1 MKSKRNKNLIFIIVS
16 AVLLVAAV
24 ITEYF
29 PLKLA
34 LFIVS
39 YLLVGYDVIINAFK
53 NLFRGHMLD
62 ENFLMGVATIGAF
75 AIQEFEEAV
84 FVMLFYKLGEL
95 FEGYAVGKSRKSI
108 SSLMDIRPDIA
119 NIERDGEIVEVD
131 PYDVNIDDIIVVK
144 PGEKVPLDG
153 IIVEGAS
160 SLNTNALTGE
170 SIPRDVRVG
179 DEIVSGCINVNGLLK
194 IKVTKKFD
202 ESTVA
207 KILELVENSVESK
220 SKSEKFITRFS
231 RYYTPIVVVSAVLLT
246 VILTIISPESFSE
259 NLKRGLMF
267 LVVSCPCA
275 LVISVPLTFFGGIGS
290 ASKNG
295 ILIKGSNY
303 LENLAKC
310 STFVFDKTGTLTKG
324 NFTVQKIESF
334 FIEKDELLELA
345 CGAEYYSDHPIS
357 VSLKNECKKV
367 FSKDEIE
374 GTEEISGH
382 GVSAFVNGR
391 KIFAGNEKL
400 MQSIG
405 IKTPKIYEIGT
416 IVFVSDEKTLLG
428 YIVISDNIKP
438 DTEEAIQK
446 LKKLG
451 IRNTV
456 MLTGDKKEVA
466 EVISEKIGIDSY
478 KAELLPQNKVNE
490 LRKIDGSFAFVG
502 DGINDAPSLK
512 IADVGIAMGGL
523 GSDAAIEAADIVIM
537 NDSLMKIPE
546 AISIS
551 KKTLKIAKQNII
563 FALAVKF
570 LVLALSAVGVGTMF
584 LAVFADVGVTFI
596 AILNAMRMLKK

>member
-170 SIPRDVRVG
+170 SIPRDVCVG

-405 IKTPKIYEIGT
+405 IKTPKIHEIGT